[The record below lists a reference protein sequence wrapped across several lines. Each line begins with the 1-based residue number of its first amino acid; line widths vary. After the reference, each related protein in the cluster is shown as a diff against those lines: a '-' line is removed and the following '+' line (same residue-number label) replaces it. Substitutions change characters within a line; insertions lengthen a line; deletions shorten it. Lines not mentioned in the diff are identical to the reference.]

1 MSTPHY
7 SRKRKASDEELII
20 DEQSIISNFQKYV
33 DKHIGPNPL
42 VKDNFDARVNN
53 TYQLTVYNFKPLMKK
68 ILNGQRD
75 MMDLLNLLYNYYFNN
90 HRDENGNETGDKNFV
105 VLVGQCVPKDSTLDY
120 YGPKN
125 SEGKGVFPRYIPE
138 DTIYFHLLATIHMNI
153 ESLVETYYQ
162 LDGLDFLN
170 NLLMKAMEE
179 NSLTGKYL
187 MLDTEYKSLFGTQVN
202 KFNLGVHNVT
212 PFVNLDEDS
221 ERTFN
226 KLKLNKTQWE
236 KLKFN
241 ELSNTS
247 LQNKVS
253 ETFFRA
259 RPMNWSGYTARGDTA
274 RGDHHNKRGRT
285 GPDGGRRTRK
295 YRRKTR
301 TKKKLRKCKTHKKR
315 KTRHGR
321 K

>member
-1 MSTPHY
+1 M
-7 SRKRKASDEELII
+7 
-20 DEQSIISNFQKYV
+20 
-33 DKHIGPNPL
+33 
-42 VKDNFDARVNN
+42 
-53 TYQLTVYNFKPLMKK
+53 YNFGPLRKK
-68 ILNGQRD
+68 ILDGQSD
-75 MMDLLNLLYNYYFNN
+75 MMDLLNLLYNYFNN
-90 HRDENGNETGDKNFV
+90 HRDENGDKKFA

-125 SEGKGVFPRYIPE
+125 LEGEGVFPRYIPE

-153 ESLVETYYQ
+153 ESLVETYYK

-170 NLLMKAMEE
+170 NLLTKAMEE

-202 KFNLGVHNVT
+202 KFNLGVPIVT
-212 PFVNLDEDS
+212 PFVNLDSDS
-221 ERTFN
+221 AVTFN
-226 KLKLNKTQWE
+226 KLKLNINRWK
-236 KLKFN
+236 KLEFN

-253 ETFFRA
+253 ETNFPA
-259 RPMNWSGYTARGDTA
+259 RPMKWRGYTASS
-274 RGDHHNKRGRT
+274 DHHNKRVRT
-285 GPDGGRRTRK
+285 GLDGGRRTRK
-295 YRRKTR
+295 YGRKTR

-315 KTRHGR
+315 KTRRGR

>member
-138 DTIYFHLLATIHMNI
+138 DTIYLHLLATIHMNI

-179 NSLTGKYL
+179 SGITGEYL
-187 MLDTEYKSLFGTQVN
+187 MLEKEYVSLFGKKDDNFYV
-202 KFNLGVHNVT
+202 GVDAKHAYNNDI
-212 PFVNLDEDS
+212 PSFIS
-221 ERTFN
+221 
-226 KLKLNKTQWE
+226 
-236 KLKFN
+236 
-241 ELSNTS
+241 LSNTS
-247 LQNKVS
+247 LHKGIDLMLKKEYKPLSGEKLYNGESMKTGRGVMKLSNK
-253 ETFFRA
+253 
-259 RPMNWSGYTARGDTA
+259 
-274 RGDHHNKRGRT
+274 NK
-285 GPDGGRRTRK
+285 PSKFYHPYGGRRTRK